1 MKRKEAY
8 QWAQRGEKRK
18 SVLLSLKQ
26 PMTALQLSK
35 KTEFNQE
42 QCSTILGQ
50 LTLCGLV
57 KCLNP
62 TATRSRL
69 YWLTPIGILC
79 QKKLGKDKTRP
90 DMEEYFPDIDW
101 ELYGWVCYNH
111 RAAIIRI
118 LTEPMQPSDM
128 KRKLRNSK
136 SDMKISANNIRD
148 VIKLFLQKGIVQNTF
163 VRKKAHP
170 RYELTELG
178 TKVRGLLSRAE
189 MQLCSI
195 SK

>member
-8 QWAQRGEKRK
+8 EWTQKSEKRK
-18 SVLLSLKQ
+18 LVLLNLKQ

-35 KTEFNQE
+35 KTELSLD
-42 QCSTILGQ
+42 QCSLLLGQ

-62 TATRSRL
+62 YAKRSRL

-79 QKKLGKDKTRP
+79 QKKLAKDKSLP
-90 DMEEYFPDIDW
+90 NLAKELPDIDW

-111 RAAIIRI
+111 RVAIIKA
-118 LTEPMQPSDM
+118 LTEPMQPA
-128 KRKLRNSK
+128 KIKQKAKQQNSK
-136 SDMKISANNIRD
+136 IKMSANNVRD
-148 VIKLFLQKGIVQNTF
+148 IMKLFLQKKIVKP
-163 VRKKAHP
+163 VKVGKKAHM

-178 TKVRGLLSRAE
+178 RKLQRLLSQVE
-189 MQLCSI
+189 LPL
-195 SK
+195 